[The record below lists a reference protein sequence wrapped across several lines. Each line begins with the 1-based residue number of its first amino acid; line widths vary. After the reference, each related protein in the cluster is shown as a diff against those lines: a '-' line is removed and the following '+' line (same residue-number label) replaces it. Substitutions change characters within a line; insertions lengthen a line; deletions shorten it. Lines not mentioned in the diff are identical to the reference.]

1 MNTQKTP
8 ATLAREVLDLVTL
21 PEIYLKVRELLDDPN
36 SSLADIA
43 QVISVDPGLATR
55 ILRIANSAFC
65 GFAATIA
72 TVPHAMSLLGTQQI
86 HDLVLATSVARAF
99 SGIPE
104 EVVNM
109 DQFWR
114 TSVLCGA
121 NAKVIADNCGILD
134 SERMFIIGLLAHVG
148 RLVLYLKM
156 PTAMR
161 EAHEESRQTAISI
174 PRALERNLG
183 FDDAAVA
190 GELLFAWKLPE
201 SLVEPVRQHTHTVSL
216 RDGDL
221 APAIVHVA
229 STMADAGDLQLD
241 ADEIIRRLDEDAWHA
256 LELNRE
262 SLSDLISQGEE
273 LSASI
278 VEQFLPEPA

>member
-1 MNTQKTP
+1 MNSQTTP

-21 PEIYLKVRELLDDPN
+21 PEIYLKVRDLLDDPH

-43 QVISVDPGLATR
+43 QVISVDPGLASR

-86 HDLVLATSVARAF
+86 HDLVLATSIARAF

-104 EVVNM
+104 KLVNM
-109 DQFWR
+109 EQFWR
-114 TSVLCGA
+114 TSVMCGA
-121 NAKVIADNCGILD
+121 HAKIIADNSGILD
-134 SERMFIIGLLAHVG
+134 SERIFTIGLLAHVG
-148 RLVLYLKM
+148 RLVLYLKL
-156 PTAMR
+156 PAVMR
-161 EAHEESRQTAISI
+161 EAHQDALQNAISVPEALESR
-174 PRALERNLG
+174 LG

-190 GELLFAWKLPE
+190 GELLFAWKMPE

-229 STMADAGDLQLD
+229 SAMADVSELHLETE
-241 ADEIIRRLDEDAWHA
+241 EIIRRLDENAWQA

-262 SLSDLISQGEE
+262 SLSELMSEGEE
-273 LSASI
+273 LASGI
-278 VEQFLPEPA
+278 ADQFLPEPA